1 MTPPESVFWAMLAA
15 MLVYLFAGG
24 DDFYE

>member
-1 MTPPESVFWAMLAA
+1 MTFPELAFWAMLAA

-24 DDFYE
+24 DDFYV